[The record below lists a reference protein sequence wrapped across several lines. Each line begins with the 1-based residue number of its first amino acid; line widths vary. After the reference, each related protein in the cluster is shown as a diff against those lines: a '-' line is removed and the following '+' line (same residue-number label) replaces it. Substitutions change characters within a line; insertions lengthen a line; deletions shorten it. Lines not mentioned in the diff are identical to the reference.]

1 MIDTHS
7 HLDGPE
13 FAEDLEQTLLRAK
26 AAGVEKI
33 FVPGIC
39 WADTPRLL
47 EICNTHAGLLYPMV
61 GLHPENIMDE
71 DYHEVLEK
79 MERLIAES
87 VAETEGMNIASAESE
102 GMNIASAESEGMNA
116 ALAETEGM
124 TYACKKHITKA
135 PIIGIG
141 EVGLDLY
148 WDDTHKSEQ
157 MEVLESQLQW
167 AEKYRLPLMI
177 HSRNAHAELMEIM
190 ERHRSSNLT
199 GVFHCFTGTPDEA
212 RDLLSFPGFM
222 LGIGGVVTFK
232 KSTLRE
238 TIKEAV
244 PLSRIV
250 LETDSPYMAPVP
262 NRGKR
267 NESAYVKNV
276 AEMLADIFG
285 LDLHT
290 IVLHTTENALKVF
303 PKAVFFMKK

>member
-87 VAETEGMNIASAESE
+87 VAESE

-124 TYACKKHITKA
+124 PYACKKHIAKA

-276 AEMLADIFG
+276 AEMLADVFG

>member
-26 AAGVEKI
+26 EAGVEKI

-87 VAETEGMNIASAESE
+87 VAETEGMNIASAET
-102 GMNIASAESEGMNA
+102 EGMNA

-124 TYACKKHITKA
+124 PYACKKHITKA

-267 NESAYVKNV
+267 NESAYVTNV
-276 AEMLADIFG
+276 AEMLADVFG

-290 IVLHTTENALKVF
+290 IVLHTTKNALKVF

>member
-87 VAETEGMNIASAESE
+87 VTETE

-124 TYACKKHITKA
+124 PYACKKHIAKA

-276 AEMLADIFG
+276 AEMLADVFG

>member
-47 EICNTHAGLLYPMV
+47 EICNTHAGLLYPMI

-71 DYHEVLEK
+71 DYHEVLKK

-102 GMNIASAESEGMNA
+102 GMNA

-124 TYACKKHITKA
+124 PYACKKHIAKA

-276 AEMLADIFG
+276 AEMLADVFG

>member
-26 AAGVEKI
+26 EAGVEKI

-47 EICNTHAGLLYPMV
+47 EVCNAHAGLLYPMI

-71 DYHEVLEK
+71 DYHEVLKK

-87 VAETEGMNIASAESE
+87 VAESE

-124 TYACKKHITKA
+124 PYACKKHITKA

-276 AEMLADIFG
+276 AEMLADVFS

>member
-87 VAETEGMNIASAESE
+87 VAETEGMNIASGESE

-124 TYACKKHITKA
+124 PYACKKHIAKA

-276 AEMLADIFG
+276 AEMLADVFG

>member
-47 EICNTHAGLLYPMV
+47 EICNTHAGLLYPMI

-87 VAETEGMNIASAESE
+87 VAETEGMP
-102 GMNIASAESEGMNA
+102 
-116 ALAETEGM
+116 
-124 TYACKKHITKA
+124 YACKKHIAKA

-276 AEMLADIFG
+276 AEMLADVFG